1 MKVFNTVFIIVLFC
15 CQPVLMAQQHNVE
28 KEKRKLAQAE
38 TMYANMDYRK
48 AIELYKQVKV
58 TDKEQ
63 FVKLRIASSYKN
75 VGDLQSAEEWY
86 RKASSKQLPVED
98 QYAYAEVLMSNGK
111 HDEASEWYRLHA
123 QHAPDDSRSK
133 SKLAAIANLSSYYE
147 KKDSYE
153 VQLLNINS
161 SYSEFGVSFLEDG
174 IVFASTREEVAP
186 KKRYNRT
193 NSAYLDLYQSKYDE
207 DGNLGAITKLGKN
220 VNTKYHEGPAVIYAG
235 GNKMIFTR
243 NNADAKVKEKDH
255 KLVSFQL
262 FETQKDK
269 KGDWDKPRLLSFGE
283 EKYSVGHAA
292 VSQNGKLL
300 YFSSNRPGGI
310 GGTDLYV
317 SENLN
322 GGWGTPKNLGDEIN
336 TEGNEMFP
344 FISGDSLLYFSSDGK
359 GGLGG
364 LDIYRTSLTS
374 QQSVENLG
382 APINSEKDDFAFVLH
397 KEGNWGYFSSNRPG
411 GIGDDDLYYFSI
423 KAPQPKLPPEPE
435 VIPNDTIIA
444 EKPEPTKVYV
454 VQILALLNPVTVHK
468 SFLQDLEGVVKH
480 DGKDGFHR
488 YTYGEYE
495 GLEEAL
501 ESLEKIIDKGYSD
514 AFLRRIERYSELSK
528 GPGKSVDELYISE
541 AKKNAVF

>member
-15 CQPVLMAQQHNVE
+15 CQPVLKAQQHNQE

-38 TMYANMDYRK
+38 ALYANMDYHK
-48 AIELYKQVKV
+48 AIALYEQIKLA
-58 TDKEQ
+58 DKDQ
-63 FVKLRIASSYKN
+63 FVKLRIASSYRN
-75 VGDLQSAEEWY
+75 VGDLQSAEAWY
-86 RKASSKQLPVED
+86 RKAASKQLPVED

-123 QHAPDDSRSK
+123 QHSPDDSRSK

-147 KKDSYE
+147 NKDIYE
-153 VQLLNINS
+153 VELLNINS
-161 SYSEFGVSFLEDG
+161 SYSDFGVSFLEDG

-207 DGNLGAITKLGKN
+207 EGNLGAITKLGKN

-235 GNKMIFTR
+235 GEKMIFTR
-243 NNADAKVKEKDH
+243 NNAEAKVKEKDH

-262 FETQKDK
+262 FETQKNK

-292 VSQNGKLL
+292 VSGDGKLL

-322 GGWGTPKNLGDEIN
+322 GGWGTPKNLGDKIN

-344 FISGDSLLYFSSDGK
+344 FISGDSLLYFSSDGQS
-359 GGLGG
+359 GLGG
-364 LDIYRTSLTS
+364 LDIYRANLTS

-382 APINSEKDDFAFVLH
+382 APINSKRDDFAFVLH
-397 KEGNWGYFSSNRPG
+397 QEGNWGYFSSNRAG

-423 KAPQPKLPPEPE
+423 RAPQPTLPPEPE
-435 VIPNDTIIA
+435 VIPNDTITT

-528 GPGKSVDELYISE
+528 GPGKNVDELYISE
-541 AKKNAVF
+541 AKENAVF